1 MSTVLLASSRC
12 GYHFY
17 LNFLLDS
24 FFCNFAVDIQT
35 QEASRDE
42 DEAFIASLHSRCNFF
57 LYDGE
62 ITHSSSSREMV

>member
-24 FFCNFAVDIQT
+24 FFGNFAVDIQT

-42 DEAFIASLHSRCNFF
+42 DEAFIASLHS
-57 LYDGE
+57 
-62 ITHSSSSREMV
+62 